1 MEGKHPPQ
9 YSLVSEIMVFFF
21 IHLNH
26 KKNTVFSFV
35 NFFYTSVTQNITHER
50 KAMAN
55 PFMVTSS
62 GYGMS
67 LPEASKRVYTS
78 LDSIDNVATS
88 EERCASHDHSKENNL
103 NSQDMSF
110 VYSRESD
117 RFGEGCAFSDSRLSQ
132 VFRQKESD
140 SMNKR
145 RKNSPFVQKE
155 LEKYSD
161 LANSRKTFSNE
172 EVVTILSQYKHN
184 PKEQHPLYSTTAT
197 EYGSKKPSLA
207 TFQNVRQGLS
217 QKFSHSFN
225 RTMFHDEGLNASITK
240 SRIHD
245 SLI

>member
-1 MEGKHPPQ
+1 
-9 YSLVSEIMVFFF
+9 
-21 IHLNH
+21 
-26 KKNTVFSFV
+26 
-35 NFFYTSVTQNITHER
+35 
-50 KAMAN
+50 MAN
-55 PFMVTSS
+55 PFMVTSN

-67 LPEASKRVYTS
+67 LPEPSKRVYTS
-78 LDSIDNVATS
+78 PVDSIDKVAAS
-88 EERCASHDHSKENNL
+88 GERSVSQDQSKENNL
-103 NSQDMSF
+103 NSQDTSF
-110 VYSRESD
+110 VYARESD
-117 RFGEGCAFSDSRLSQ
+117 RFGEGCPFSDSLLSQ

-161 LANSRKTFSNE
+161 LANSTKTFSNE
-172 EVVTILSQYKHN
+172 EVTKILSQYKHN

-197 EYGSKKPSLA
+197 EYGSKKPSMA

-225 RTMFHDEGLNASITK
+225 RTMFHDEGLNTSIPK